1 MKIGICAKVTPDTDS
16 RIKVQGDGIDTAGI
30 KWVVSPYDLFA
41 VEEAIQTKEALGGT
55 VEEII
60 GYSVGPQSVVTQLR
74 QSCLAL
80 GADKAVVVHGDAAE
94 NTDALGVARCLA
106 KAIERDGV
114 DLVFCGKVA
123 ADDDNTQVPSMVAE
137 VLGWSLISRIVSF
150 ETDGETVTATRSLDG
165 GIQEVVTGK
174 LPMVLTADRGLN
186 TPRYAKLPAIM
197 KAKRKPVDN
206 LTAEDLGL
214 SSDDLAPRVTAT
226 SWSPPPA
233 RPSGRILEGD
243 VDSQVREL
251 ARLLR
256 EEAKVI

>member
-41 VEEAIQTKEALGGT
+41 VEEAIQTKEALGGA

-60 GYSVGPQSVVTQLR
+60 GYSVGPESVVTQLR

-80 GADKAVVVHGDAAE
+80 GADKAVIVHGDAAE

-106 KAIERDGV
+106 KAIERDGA

-123 ADDDNTQVPSMVAE
+123 ADDDNTQVPSMLAE

-150 ETDGETVTATRSLDG
+150 ETAGETVTAAQPRRRRS
-165 GIQEVVTGK
+165 
-174 LPMVLTADRGLN
+174 RG
-186 TPRYAKLPAIM
+186 RHRQA
-197 KAKRKPVDN
+197 
-206 LTAEDLGL
+206 
-214 SSDDLAPRVTAT
+214 SDDPHRRPRPQYAT
-226 SWSPPPA
+226 PNCLPL
-233 RPSGRILEGD
+233 RPNVS
-243 VDSQVREL
+243 
-251 ARLLR
+251 RLTT
-256 EEAKVI
+256 